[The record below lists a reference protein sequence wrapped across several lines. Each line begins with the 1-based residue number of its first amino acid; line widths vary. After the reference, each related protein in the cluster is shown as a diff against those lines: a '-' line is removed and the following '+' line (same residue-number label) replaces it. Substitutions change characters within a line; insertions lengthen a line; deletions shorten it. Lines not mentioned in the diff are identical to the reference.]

1 MSKNYYEI
9 LEVPETATGEEI
21 KKSFRKLSL
30 KYHPDKNQGKPE
42 CVEIFQKVSEA
53 YEVLGDSSK
62 RQEYDNSRKN
72 PFHRMNSMDGM
83 GSHQFNNIDELFSN
97 LFFGGQ
103 NNGFFGGLSSGMG
116 GMPGMGGVPGMGGPN
131 IRIFR
136 NGVPVNMGMGMEK
149 PAPIIKNV
157 TINMSQ
163 VLNGAKVP
171 VEIERWIIQEG
182 NKTHE
187 NVVLYVDIFKGIDN
201 NEVIIIPNEGNSIN
215 HNCKGDIKIFVKID
229 NNSSFI
235 RNGLDLT
242 LEHTISL
249 KDSLCGFTYELK
261 HLNDRVYT
269 IHNKP
274 GNIVTPEFK
283 KIIPTMGLTRDKHV
297 GNLILHFHVS
307 FPTSLTEDQIEKLGK
322 IL

>member
-1 MSKNYYEI
+1 MSKNYYEM
-9 LEVPETATGEEI
+9 LELPETASQEEI

-30 KYHPDKNQGKPE
+30 KYHPDKNVGKPD
-42 CVEIFQKVSEA
+42 CVEMFQKISEA
-53 YEVLGDSSK
+53 YEVLGDPAK
-62 RQEYDNSRKN
+62 KHEYDVTRKN
-72 PFHRMNSMDGM
+72 PFQRMNGMDGSM
-83 GSHQFNNIDELFSN
+83 HPFENMDELFGN

-103 NNGFFGGLSSGMG
+103 NGPFGGHNNPFFFPQQGM
-116 GMPGMGGVPGMGGPN
+116 MHGPN

-136 NGVPVNMGMGMEK
+136 NGVPVNMGMEK

-163 VLNGAKVP
+163 VLNGAKIP
-171 VEIERWIIQEG
+171 IEIDRWVIEDG
-182 NKTHE
+182 NKAHE
-187 NVVLYVDIFKGIDN
+187 TVVLYVDIFKGIDQ
-201 NEVIIIPNEGNSIN
+201 NEVIILQNEGNVLN
-215 HNCKGDIKIFVKID
+215 HHCKGDIKIFVKID
-229 NNSSFI
+229 NDSAFI
-235 RNGLDLT
+235 RNGLDLI

-249 KDSLCGFTYELK
+249 KDALCGFSYDLK

-283 KIIPTMGLTRDKHV
+283 KVIPNMGLMREQHV
-297 GNLILHFHVS
+297 GNLILHFHVG
-307 FPTSLTEDQIEKLGK
+307 FPETLTTEQIEQLAR